1 MSVLHLFLL
10 VAFPWS
16 ACLVLQCGSVGQQ
29 AWAYWPL
36 SLQEGWGPQ
45 QGQEME
51 GDPAYPLLLSLL
63 QGDDWGPCPLKQPLP
78 HPCIPCP
85 D

>member
-51 GDPAYPLLLSLL
+51 GIQHIHFSCPYSRGMT
-63 QGDDWGPCPLKQPLP
+63 GDRVP
-78 HPCIPCP
+78 
-85 D
+85 